1 MTKVEY
7 PYLDLTG
14 EVLESAIKIHK
25 KLGPGFNESV
35 YQKALNIELS
45 KKDIPFENEMEVY
58 LIYDGIEVGRQR
70 MDIVVD
76 EKFIL
81 ELKAISGISEVHMA
95 QVISYL
101 KATGLKLGLIL
112 NFVKP
117 KLEIKRVILSLNSF
131 DI

>member
-1 MTKVEY
+1 
-7 PYLDLTG
+7 
-14 EVLESAIKIHK
+14 
-25 KLGPGFNESV
+25 
-35 YQKALNIELS
+35 
-45 KKDIPFENEMEVY
+45 MEVY

-117 KLEIKRVILSLNSF
+117 KLEIKRVILS
-131 DI
+131 